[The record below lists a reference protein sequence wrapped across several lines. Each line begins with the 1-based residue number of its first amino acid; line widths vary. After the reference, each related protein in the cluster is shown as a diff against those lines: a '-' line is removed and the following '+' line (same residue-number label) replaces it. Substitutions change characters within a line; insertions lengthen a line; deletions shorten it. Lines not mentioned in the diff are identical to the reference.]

1 MNTILLVEDNPDDV
15 LLTKRAFEKSH
26 VLNSVV
32 VAEDGEQAL
41 EILFGQGEYKDNPLI
56 PELILLDLKMPKV
69 GGLEVLKRLQQD
81 AVLSL
86 IPVIVLTTST
96 EEDDL
101 VKSYKYGANSFIRK
115 PVDFNQFV
123 AAVKQ
128 LELYWMVL
136 NEVPHNGNG

>member
-1 MNTILLVEDNPDDV
+1 MKTILLVEDNPDDV

-41 EILFGQGEYKDNPLI
+41 EFLFGLGENKDNPLI

-69 GGLEVLKRLQQD
+69 GGLEVLERLQQD
-81 AVLSL
+81 PVLSL
-86 IPVIVLTTST
+86 IPVVVLTTST
-96 EEDDL
+96 EEEDL

-136 NEVPHNGNG
+136 NKGPHNGNG

>member
-41 EILFGQGEYKDNPLI
+41 EILFGQGEYKDKPLI

-69 GGLEVLKRLQQD
+69 GGLEVLERLQQD

-96 EEDDL
+96 EEEDL

-115 PVDFNQFV
+115 PVDFNQFA

>member
-1 MNTILLVEDNPDDV
+1 
-15 LLTKRAFEKSH
+15 
-26 VLNSVV
+26 
-32 VAEDGEQAL
+32 
-41 EILFGQGEYKDNPLI
+41 
-56 PELILLDLKMPKV
+56 MPKV

-115 PVDFNQFV
+115 PVDFNQFA

>member
-15 LLTKRAFEKSH
+15 LLTKRAFEKSR